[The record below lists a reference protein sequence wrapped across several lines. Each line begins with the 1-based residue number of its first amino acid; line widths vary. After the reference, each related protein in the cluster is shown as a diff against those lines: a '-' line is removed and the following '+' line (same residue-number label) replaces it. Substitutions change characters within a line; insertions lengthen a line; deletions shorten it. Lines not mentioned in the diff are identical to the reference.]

1 MQLFQHVFKSSTIFP
16 QNNHRHMIKFTSVLS
31 SHFHNIR
38 KHYFPSA
45 AKYWGFERCFWTT
58 WLVLV
63 QVQVWLRYRTRDT
76 RYVDVEW
83 QQRLSPGSWRSAEY
97 SDDCGRVLVTL
108 GSSTHMSSPETGESS
123 YSQGAN
129 NISQKQYLDM
139 VPYSTLL
146 KAPYIVFTLTNV

>member
-76 RYVDVEW
+76 RYVECRVTTECP
-83 QQRLSPGSWRSAEY
+83 QEAGAVQSG
-97 SDDCGRVLVTL
+97 DDCGRVLVTL

-146 KAPYIVFTLTNV
+146 KAAYIVFTLTNV